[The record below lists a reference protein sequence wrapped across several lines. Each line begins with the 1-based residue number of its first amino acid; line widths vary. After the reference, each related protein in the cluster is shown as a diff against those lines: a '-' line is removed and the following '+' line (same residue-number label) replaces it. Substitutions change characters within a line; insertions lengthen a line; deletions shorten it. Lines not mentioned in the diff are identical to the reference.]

1 MPYIALELGDEELE
15 HAKLVLGDACKSCEV
30 NIEGRPEKGVLLSE
44 RTPRNLYALLAIYM
58 QNRVDWRR

>member
-1 MPYIALELGDEELE
+1 MPYIALELGDDELE
-15 HAKLVLGDACKSCEV
+15 HAKLVLGDACESSEI
-30 NIEGRPEKGVLLSE
+30 NIKGRAEKGIVLSE